1 MFYAILISYFV
12 GYFVRFFE
20 LDARLVE
27 YIKSQLK

>member
-1 MFYAILISYFV
+1 MFYAVLISYFV

-27 YIKSQLK
+27 YIKSQIK